1 MDYRNDFTP
10 AAVEARANAEAAGR
24 YAGKIL
30 LAELVELIDNMEDM
44 TPDFDPYLE
53 YLIYKGC
60 AEVIANEGRR
70 IGGLDFR
77 KGDNE
82 LEGKRR

>member
-24 YAGKIL
+24 HAGKIL

-53 YLIYKGC
+53 YLMYKGA
-60 AEVIANEGRR
+60 AEVIANAGRR

>member
-1 MDYRNDFTP
+1 MDYRNDFSP

-24 YAGKIL
+24 HIGRTL
-30 LAELVELIDNMEDM
+30 LPEIREAIDNAEGMA
-44 TPDFDPYLE
+44 PDFDPYLE

-60 AEVIANEGRR
+60 AEVIANAGRR

-82 LEGKRR
+82 LEGRKR